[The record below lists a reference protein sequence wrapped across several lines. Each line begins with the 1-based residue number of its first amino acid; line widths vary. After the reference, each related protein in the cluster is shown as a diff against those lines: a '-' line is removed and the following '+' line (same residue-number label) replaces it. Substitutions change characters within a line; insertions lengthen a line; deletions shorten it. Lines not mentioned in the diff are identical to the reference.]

1 MNNKTEICLIGPFPP
16 PINGNSLALQTIYD
30 SNILKSNYY
39 FYRLNLSA
47 NNKEHESIV
56 GKIIRYLRLTFKLIV
71 ILRKNKNI
79 KIVYITVAQ
88 SFWGNIRD
96 IIFIIISFKK
106 KKKVI
111 IHLHGGYFRKYYENS
126 SYIIKRIN
134 KQLFKK
140 ISCAIVLSNNLKKIY
155 DGLVE
160 KDKIK
165 IVENCIQKTDLL
177 DIDLISKK
185 IKQAIEIKQVNILYL
200 SNLIET
206 KGYKDLLKAA
216 KLLKLYYEDNLKF
229 NFAGAFYSEN
239 DKKFFYNYIEKNKL
253 SNIITYHGIVKG
265 EKKLELL
272 KNNYIFVLPS
282 YYPNEGQPI
291 AIIEAM
297 ASAMA
302 IITTRHAGI
311 PDMVRDNIN
320 GIFVQKKSYKD
331 IAEAVNKLCK
341 DRELLK
347 EIIKNNRV
355 KVEENY
361 LEEYYIKKIYKIFK
375 DVLYY
380 KEHRSNV

>member
-30 SNILKSNYY
+30 SKFLKSNYY

-47 NNKEHESIV
+47 KNKEHESMVKKIV
-56 GKIIRYLRLTFKLIV
+56 RYLKLAFKLKI
-71 ILRKNKNI
+71 ILRKNENI

-111 IHLHGGYFRKYYENS
+111 THLHGGYFRKYYENS
-126 SYIIKRIN
+126 SYIIKKIN
-134 KQLFKK
+134 EHLLKK
-140 ISCAIVLSNNLKKIY
+140 ISCAIVLSNSLIKIY

-160 KDKIK
+160 KGKIK

-177 DIDLISKK
+177 NTELIFKKIRQTTK
-185 IKQAIEIKQVNILYL
+185 IKQINILYL
-200 SNLIET
+200 SNLIES
-206 KGYKDLLKAA
+206 KGYRYLLKAI
-216 KLLKLYYEDNLKF
+216 KLLKLYHEENLQF
-229 NFAGAFYSEN
+229 NFAGAFHTEI
-239 DKKFFYNYIEKNKL
+239 DKKFFFNYIEKNKL
-253 SNIITYHGIVKG
+253 GTIITYHGIVKG

-311 PDMVRDNIN
+311 PDMVCDNIN
-320 GIFVQKKSYKD
+320 GILVRKKSYKD
-331 IAEAVNKLCK
+331 IAEAVNKLYK
-341 DRELLK
+341 DRDLLK
-347 EIIKNNRV
+347 EIIKNSRI

-361 LEEYYIKKIYKIFK
+361 LEKYYVKKIDKIFK
-375 DVLYY
+375 NVSYY
-380 KEHRSNV
+380 KEPRTNV

>member
-16 PINGNSLALQTIYD
+16 PINGNSLALQTIYN
-30 SNILKSNYY
+30 SKFLKSNYY

-47 NNKEHESIV
+47 KNKEHESMVKKIV
-56 GKIIRYLRLTFKLIV
+56 RYLKLAFKLKI
-71 ILRKNKNI
+71 ILRKNENT

-96 IIFIIISFKK
+96 IIFIAISLKK

-126 SYIIKRIN
+126 NYVIKRIN
-134 KQLFKK
+134 KYLFKR
-140 ISCAIVLSNNLKKIY
+140 IRCAIVLSNSLIKIY
-155 DGLVE
+155 EGLVA

-165 IVENCIQKTDLL
+165 IVENCIQETDLL
-177 DIDLISKK
+177 DVDLIFKK
-185 IKQAIEIKQVNILYL
+185 LKQIIKTKQVNILYL
-200 SNLIET
+200 SNLMES
-206 KGYKDLLKAA
+206 KGYRDLLKAA
-216 KLLKLYYEDNLKF
+216 KVLKSYYEDSLKF
-229 NFAGAFYSEN
+229 NFAGAFHSEN
-239 DKKFFYNYIEKNKL
+239 DKVFFYNYIEKNKL
-253 SNIITYHGIVKG
+253 KNIITYHGIVKG
-265 EKKLELL
+265 EEKLELL

-311 PDMVRDNIN
+311 PDMVCNNVN
-320 GIFVQKKSYKD
+320 GIFVRKKSYKD
-331 IAEAVNKLCK
+331 IAEAINKLCK
-341 DRELLK
+341 DRKLLK
-347 EIIKNNRV
+347 EIIKNNRI

-361 LEEYYIKKIYKIFK
+361 LEEYYIKKINKIFK

-380 KEHRSNV
+380 EESKYNV